1 MEKPSPAATYVAI
14 AVAVSG
20 FILIAAAWDGAAER
34 NFVPAQFPYLLS
46 GGLVGLGLIVVGTMI
61 LVLQALKQDGLERAR
76 EIEQLRRSVLE
87 LTTLLSPPDEYDP
100 VVAGEFRPRPR
111 VAPVEQPTAV
121 APDASGFE
129 RPA

>member
-1 MEKPSPAATYVAI
+1 MEKPSPVATYVAI
-14 AVAVSG
+14 AVAVAG
-20 FILIAAAWDGAAER
+20 FVLIAAAWDGAAER

-46 GGLVGLGLIVVGTMI
+46 GGLVGLGLIIVGTVI
-61 LVLQALKQDGLERAR
+61 LVLQAMKHDGLERAR

-111 VAPVEQPTAV
+111 AAAVEQPAPV